1 MNRKPSKLPP
11 NARRRSHQFPGQE
24 LQKACNKLYYG
35 DESISE
41 PPGKV
46 SMFRGVV
53 VAGAVLTLPEP
64 MGDPIISCGGAWT
77 IDPSEPE
84 YTRALADYLR
94 RLADALDKEAG
105 S

>member
-11 NARRRSHQFPGQE
+11 NARRRSNQNPGDE
-24 LQKACNKLYYG
+24 LQKVCNRLYYG
-35 DESISE
+35 DENISG

-53 VAGAVLTLPEP
+53 VAGAVLTVPEP
-64 MGDPIISCGGAWT
+64 AGDPVITCGGNWT

-94 RLADALDKEAG
+94 RLADALDREAG